1 MQSGT
6 VRYSD
11 SVLQEFKHLI
21 ETKLAKSQKEVNQLR
36 DQLADI
42 FENNNEGYDPDD
54 NSSLDQEKDMLQT
67 MIHRQEKHIRDLD
80 NALIRIRN
88 KAYGIC
94 QVTGQLIDKRR
105 LLAVPTTTKS
115 LEGKKQEVA
124 DSQSKPERGLKDKKP
139 RLNKPIIKTVVK
151 TKPAP
156 TTAGKVD
163 MHEDLNYKESD
174 DLDYQVENDDSEDEW
189 TFIPLEDMEDEI

>member
-36 DQLADI
+36 DQLADV

-67 MIHRQEKHIRDLD
+67 MIHRQEKHMRDLE
-80 NALIRIRN
+80 NALIRIHN

-94 QVTGQLIDKRR
+94 LVTGQLIDKRR

-115 LEGKKQEVA
+115 LEGKNQELA
-124 DSQSKPERGLKDKKP
+124 TSLSRPEREVKARRPKLI
-139 RLNKPIIKTVVK
+139 KPIIKTVLK
-151 TKPAP
+151 NTPAS

-163 MHEDLNYKESD
+163 LHEDLNYNESD
-174 DLDYQVENDDSEDEW
+174 DLDYQVEDESSEDEW
-189 TFIPLEDMEDEI
+189 KFIPLDDVEDEI

>member
-6 VRYSD
+6 LRYSD

-21 ETKLAKSQKEVNQLR
+21 EAKLAKSQKEVDQLR
-36 DQLADI
+36 DQLTDI

-67 MIHRQEKHIRDLD
+67 MIHRQEKHMRDLE
-80 NALIRIRN
+80 NALIRIHN

-115 LEGKKQEVA
+115 LEGKKQELA
-124 DSQSKPERGLKDKKP
+124 ASQSKPEREVKARKP
-139 RLNKPIIKTVVK
+139 KPIKSFVKTVSK
-151 TKPAP
+151 TTSAP
-156 TTAGKVD
+156 STIGKVD
-163 MHEDLNYKESD
+163 MHDDLNYKESD
-174 DLDYQVENDDSEDEW
+174 DLDYQVEDDSSEDEW
-189 TFIPLEDMEDEI
+189 TFIPLEDVEDEI

>member
-21 ETKLAKSQKEVNQLR
+21 EAKLAKSQKEVNQLR

-67 MIHRQEKHIRDLD
+67 MIHRQEKHIRDLE
-80 NALIRIRN
+80 NALIRIHN

-115 LEGKKQEVA
+115 LEGKKQELA
-124 DSQSKPERGLKDKKP
+124 GSQSKPEREVKAKRPKLI
-139 RLNKPIIKTVVK
+139 KPIVKTVSR
-151 TKPAP
+151 TTSAP
-156 TTAGKVD
+156 STAGKVD
-163 MHEDLNYKESD
+163 MHDDLNYKESD
-174 DLDYQVENDDSEDEW
+174 DLDYQVEDDSSEDEW
-189 TFIPLEDMEDEI
+189 TFIPLEDVEDEI